1 MSRSEYVEIG
11 GHRYT
16 ETEIRTHTHVDYR
29 CDMCGEFAAE
39 DAMVMIQNAVVLQ
52 AGAQAVYVPTR
63 YFHPEHVPAPFA
75 VDPGR

>member
-16 ETEIRTHTHVDYR
+16 EGEIRAHTHVDYR
-29 CDMCGEFAAE
+29 CDVCGEFVAE
-39 DAMVMIQNAVVLQ
+39 DAMVMIQNAMVMKL
-52 AGAQAVYVPTR
+52 GDPSVYVPTR
-63 YFHPEHVPAPFA
+63 YFHPVHVPAPFA